1 MAKNSHYRAQWNRR
15 QAINRLNSGQ
25 WFFLK
30 FCMFIEAEYLNHH
43 QEKPFPPSTSSERWS
58 GVYFRGIDDEV
69 EKQRLAIEN
78 TQKRLGC
85 SVHYGVSSYSR
96 SFRRLWRRQARRIE
110 RLYAI
115 GLCDEAD
122 NLDPQPRR
130 LGIMR
135 FIY

>member
-1 MAKNSHYRAQWNRR
+1 MAKHSHRRAQWNRR
-15 QAINRLNSGQ
+15 QAINRLDSGQ

-30 FCMFIEAEYLNHH
+30 FRSIRAEYLDH
-43 QEKPFPPSTSSERWS
+43 QKGAPFLPSTSSERWS